1 MKKRYFI
8 FILILFSFIYCIDCN
23 KYFESSKQTA
33 IDKTVGSNVIPR
45 NTSYFNSIILSFK
58 NTKMVADQF
67 PIVNELEEALYN
79 SKTKIKRASKIFIKI
94 KAIVNNF
101 INEMEFKKAERI
113 LNDFRVLIIRSI
125 LIPKKVHTSLF
136 TQAPPIY

>member
-1 MKKRYFI
+1 
-8 FILILFSFIYCIDCN
+8 
-23 KYFESSKQTA
+23 
-33 IDKTVGSNVIPR
+33 
-45 NTSYFNSIILSFK
+45 
-58 NTKMVADQF
+58 MVADQF